1 MERTGTTGRGPCPS
15 MLDCPPLDL
24 TAPDSWPDLDITA
37 GPLLDISTF
46 PPLDLS
52 APESWPD
59 LDITAQPPL
68 DLYAG
73 FAQLDLNA
81 EKGAGR
87 PETARP
93 GKPSTRSRKARKT
106 AGKRL

>member
-1 MERTGTTGRGPCPS
+1 MELICTEIGINIQPESWQGICP
-15 MLDCPPLDL
+15 
-24 TAPDSWPDLDITA
+24 APLDITA
-37 GPLLDISTF
+37 F

-52 APESWPD
+52 APGIWPE

-81 EKGAGR
+81 EKGTGR
-87 PETARP
+87 PGQPCR
-93 GKPSTRSRKARKT
+93 GKSSTPSRKARKRPE
-106 AGKRL
+106 KRLE

>member
-1 MERTGTTGRGPCPS
+1 MELICTEIGINIQPE
-15 MLDCPPLDL
+15 
-24 TAPDSWPDLDITA
+24 SWPGICPAPLDITA
-37 GPLLDISTF
+37 F

-52 APESWPD
+52 APGSWPE

-87 PETARP
+87 PGQP
-93 GKPSTRSRKARKT
+93 GRGKSSTPSRKARET
-106 AGKRL
+106 AGKRLE